1 MNMAERPSG
10 VFPAVCPLD
19 CPDACGLLLHKENGK
34 IVKVTGNPAH
44 PETKGAICNKVR
56 NMAERVHHPQRLL
69 YPMRRSGPKGSGE
82 FVRISWPE
90 AISEIADR
98 FQAMSAEHGPQ
109 SILPYSFYG
118 NMGVLNAEGMDRRF
132 FGRLG
137 ASKLEYTICNSAG
150 NAGWRYTM
158 GFGGGSS
165 PQDTLNAKL
174 FIVWGGNIVSTS
186 MHQAVLMEQARKNG
200 ATVVGIDVHK
210 NLTGRRADWFV
221 PLHPGTDTALAL
233 GLMHVLFERGL
244 TDADFLRDHTV
255 GHAELREHVRAYT
268 PERVSRITGVP
279 AEDIVRLAL
288 MYGETSP
295 SHIHIGNG
303 LQHHDNGGMAV
314 RTVSCLPALTGQ
326 WSRGGGAFKSNG
338 AYASLNDD
346 ALQRPDLR
354 PDPGVRKIN
363 MNALAD
369 ALLTLEPKVRGL
381 FVFGSN
387 PAVVAPESG
396 RVREG
401 LRREDLF
408 TVVHELFLT
417 DTAKYAD
424 IVLPA
429 TSSFENTDLYTSY
442 WHHYVQLQQP
452 VIEPAGES
460 KSNFDTFKLLAE
472 AMGFEEEAFRESE
485 EAVIAAALDNPDNP
499 YLNGVTLERLEQ
511 ERFVELDMAPKA
523 DYLKRL
529 TTPSGKIELYSR
541 QLQDLGLP
549 ALPTYLPL
557 EEGFDGE
564 NRPERQGRYPLMFI
578 RPPNHN
584 FLNSPFANVGKPQAM
599 EKEPLLQIHPV
610 DAERR
615 GIEDGEVVE
624 AYNDRGVYRLKA
636 VVTDLMLPGT
646 VVSQGL
652 WWAGPDSPGAAGHSK
667 RLANALTSSRIADM
681 GGGATFFS
689 TTVEIRRAEAA
700 ADSTSPTGA
709 TKEG

>member
-1 MNMAERPSG
+1 MIDRASG

-19 CPDACGLLLHKENGK
+19 CPDTCGLLLHKENGK
-34 IVKVTGNPAH
+34 IVKVTGNPDH

-56 NMAERVHHPQRLL
+56 HMAERVHHPERLTH
-69 YPMRRSGPKGSGE
+69 PMKRTGAKGSGR
-82 FVRISWPE
+82 FVRITWDE
-90 AISEIADR
+90 ALTEIAER
-98 FQAMSAEHGPQ
+98 FRNLSAEHGPD

-137 ASKLEYTICNSAG
+137 ASKLAYTICNSAG
-150 NAGWRYTM
+150 NAGWKYTM

-165 PQDTLNAKL
+165 PEDTLNAKL

-186 MHQAVLMEQARKNG
+186 MHQAVLMEQARKRG
-200 ATVVGIDVHK
+200 AKIVVIDVHR
-210 NLTGRRADWFV
+210 NMTGRRADWFI

-244 TDADFLRDHTV
+244 TDEDFLRRYTV
-255 GHAELREHVRAYT
+255 GSEEMREHAKTYT
-268 PERVSRITGVP
+268 PEKVSRITGVP
-279 AEDIVRLAL
+279 AEDVVRLAEL
-288 MYGETSP
+288 YGETSP

-314 RTVSCLPALTGQ
+314 RTIACLPALTGQ
-326 WSRGGGAFKSNG
+326 WARGGGAMKSNG

-354 PDPGVRKIN
+354 ANPGVRTIN

-369 ALLTLEPKVRGL
+369 ALLTLEKKVRAL

-387 PAVVAPESG
+387 PAVVAPDSA

-401 LRREDLF
+401 LMREDLF

-424 IVLPA
+424 ILLPA

-442 WHHYVQLQQP
+442 WHHYVHLQEP
-452 VIEPAGES
+452 VIAPAGES
-460 KSNFDTFKLLAE
+460 KSNFELFSLLAR
-472 AMGFEEEAFRESE
+472 AMGFEEEAFAEDE
-485 EAVIAAALDNPDNP
+485 KTVIRAALDNPGNP
-499 YLNGVTLERLEQ
+499 YLGGVTLDRLEE
-511 ERFVELDMAPKA
+511 ERFVGLDMSPKN
-523 DYLKRL
+523 DYLERL
-529 TTPSGKIELYSR
+529 TTPSGKIELYSE
-541 QLQDLGLP
+541 QLAAIGLP
-549 ALPTYLPL
+549 PLPTYVPL

-564 NRPERQGRYPLMFI
+564 NRAERSGTYPLMFI
-578 RPPNHN
+578 SPPNHN
-584 FLNSPFANVGKPQAM
+584 FLNSTFANVEKHRAL
-599 EKEPLLQIHPV
+599 EKEPTLQIHPF
-610 DAERR
+610 DARER
-615 GIEDGEVVE
+615 GIEDGQTVE
-624 AYNDRGVYRLKA
+624 AFNARGVYPLKA

-652 WWAGPDSPGAAGHSK
+652 WWPDGAGKLAGGK
-667 RLANALTSSRIADM
+667 ARRPRLAANALTSPRIADM

-689 TTVEIRRAEAA
+689 TAVEVRRLE
-700 ADSTSPTGA
+700 SGA
-709 TKEG
+709 